1 MSRMIATVF
10 GAGFL
15 RPASGTWASAIAVA
29 LGVAAYEAGFAL
41 LVPIG
46 AVAATVLGF
55 LAVPPYLRATGGED
69 PSEVVID
76 EVAGQWLAL
85 SFTVLPLWWHGVPNL
100 LTGAWPGWVVP
111 FALFRLFDI
120 AKPFPVGWVDRH
132 LHGGLGIMLDDVAA
146 GLYALLV
153 LHLGLWLLA

>member
-1 MSRMIATVF
+1 MDRLLMFIAT
-10 GAGFL
+10 GAGSGYL
-15 RPASGTWASAIAVA
+15 PKAPGTWGTLVGLLLWWPLAGLSLAAYLAAVA
-29 LGVAAYEAGFAL
+29 VLFIVGVAGAG
-41 LVPIG
+41 
-46 AVAATVLGF
+46 AAEKILDRG
-55 LAVPPYLRATGGED
+55 D
-69 PSEVVID
+69 PGVVVID
-76 EVAGQWLAL
+76 EIVGVLIALAAVPLHPVAALA
-85 SFTVLPLWWHGVPNL
+85 G
-100 LTGAWPGWVVP
+100 

>member
-1 MSRMIATVF
+1 M
-10 GAGFL
+10 
-15 RPASGTWASAIAVA
+15 ASAGAAEKI
-29 LGVAAYEAGFAL
+29 LDRGDPGV
-41 LVPIG
+41 
-46 AVAATVLGF
+46 
-55 LAVPPYLRATGGED
+55 
-69 PSEVVID
+69 VVID
-76 EVAGQWLAL
+76 EIVGVLIALAAVPLHPVAALA
-85 SFTVLPLWWHGVPNL
+85 G
-100 LTGAWPGWVVP
+100 

>member
-1 MSRMIATVF
+1 MDRLLMYIAT
-10 GAGFL
+10 GAGSGYL
-15 RPASGTWASAIAVA
+15 PKAPGTWGTLVGLLLWWPLAGLSLTAYLATVAVLFIVGVASAGAAEKI
-29 LGVAAYEAGFAL
+29 LDRGDPGV
-41 LVPIG
+41 
-46 AVAATVLGF
+46 
-55 LAVPPYLRATGGED
+55 
-69 PSEVVID
+69 VVID
-76 EVAGQWLAL
+76 EIVGVLIALAAVPLHPVAALA
-85 SFTVLPLWWHGVPNL
+85 G
-100 LTGAWPGWVVP
+100 

>member
-1 MSRMIATVF
+1 MDRLLMFIAT
-10 GAGFL
+10 GAG
-15 RPASGTWASAIAVA
+15 SGYLPKAPGPRGPLVGLLLWWPLAGLSLTAYLATVAVLFIVGVASAGAAEKI
-29 LGVAAYEAGFAL
+29 LDRGDPGV
-41 LVPIG
+41 
-46 AVAATVLGF
+46 
-55 LAVPPYLRATGGED
+55 
-69 PSEVVID
+69 VVID
-76 EVAGQWLAL
+76 EIVGVLIALAAVPLHPVAALA
-85 SFTVLPLWWHGVPNL
+85 G
-100 LTGAWPGWVVP
+100 

>member
-1 MSRMIATVF
+1 MDRLFLFIAT
-10 GAGFL
+10 GAGSGYL
-15 RPASGTWASAIAVA
+15 PKAPGTWGTLVGLLLWWPLAGLSLAAYLAAVA
-29 LGVAAYEAGFAL
+29 VLFIVGVARAG
-41 LVPIG
+41 
-46 AVAATVLGF
+46 AAEKILDRG
-55 LAVPPYLRATGGED
+55 D
-69 PSEVVID
+69 PGVVVID
-76 EVAGQWLAL
+76 EIVGVLIALAAVPLHPVAALA
-85 SFTVLPLWWHGVPNL
+85 G
-100 LTGAWPGWVVP
+100 

>member
-1 MSRMIATVF
+1 MDR
-10 GAGFL
+10 
-15 RPASGTWASAIAVA
+15 
-29 LGVAAYEAGFAL
+29 L
-41 LVPIG
+41 LMFI
-46 AVAATVLGF
+46 
-55 LAVPPYLRATGGED
+55 ATGGGSGYLPKAPGTWGTLVGLVLWWPLAGLSLAAYLAAVGLLFAVGVASAGAAEKILDRGD
-69 PSEVVID
+69 PGVVVID
-76 EVAGQWLAL
+76 EIVGVLIALTAVPLHPAAALAG
-85 SFTVLPLWWHGVPNL
+85 
-100 LTGAWPGWVVP
+100 

>member
-1 MSRMIATVF
+1 MDRLLMFIAT
-10 GAGFL
+10 GAGSGYL
-15 RPASGTWASAIAVA
+15 PKAPGTWGTLVGLLLWWPLAGLSLTAYLATVAVLFIVGVASAGYAEKI
-29 LGVAAYEAGFAL
+29 LDRGDPGV
-41 LVPIG
+41 
-46 AVAATVLGF
+46 
-55 LAVPPYLRATGGED
+55 
-69 PSEVVID
+69 VVID
-76 EVAGQWLAL
+76 EIVGVLIALAAVPLHPVAALA
-85 SFTVLPLWWHGVPNL
+85 G
-100 LTGAWPGWVVP
+100 

>member
-1 MSRMIATVF
+1 MDRLFLFIAT
-10 GAGFL
+10 GAGSGYL
-15 RPASGTWASAIAVA
+15 PKAPGTWGTLVGLLLWWPLAGLSLTAYLATVAVLFIVGVASA
-29 LGVAAYEAGFAL
+29 GAAEKILDRG
-41 LVPIG
+41 
-46 AVAATVLGF
+46 
-55 LAVPPYLRATGGED
+55 D
-69 PSEVVID
+69 PEVVVID
-76 EVAGQWLAL
+76 EIVGVLIALAAVPLHPVAALA
-85 SFTVLPLWWHGVPNL
+85 G
-100 LTGAWPGWVVP
+100 

>member
-1 MSRMIATVF
+1 MDRLLMFIAT
-10 GAGFL
+10 GAGSGYL
-15 RPASGTWASAIAVA
+15 PKAPGTWGTLVGLLLWWPLAGLSMAAYLAAVAVLFIVGVASAGAAEKI
-29 LGVAAYEAGFAL
+29 LDRGDPGV
-41 LVPIG
+41 
-46 AVAATVLGF
+46 
-55 LAVPPYLRATGGED
+55 
-69 PSEVVID
+69 VVID
-76 EVAGQWLAL
+76 EIVGVLIALAAVPLHPVAALA
-85 SFTVLPLWWHGVPNL
+85 G
-100 LTGAWPGWVVP
+100 

>member
-1 MSRMIATVF
+1 MDRLLMFIAT
-10 GAGFL
+10 GAGSGYL
-15 RPASGTWASAIAVA
+15 PKAPGTWGTLVGLLLWWPLAGLSLTAYLATVAV
-29 LGVAAYEAGFAL
+29 LFIVGVACAG
-41 LVPIG
+41 
-46 AVAATVLGF
+46 AAEKILDRG
-55 LAVPPYLRATGGED
+55 D
-69 PSEVVID
+69 PGVVVID
-76 EVAGQWLAL
+76 EIVGVLIALAAVPLHPAAALAG
-85 SFTVLPLWWHGVPNL
+85 
-100 LTGAWPGWVVP
+100 

>member
-1 MSRMIATVF
+1 MDRLLMFIAT
-10 GAGFL
+10 GAGSGYL
-15 RPASGTWASAIAVA
+15 PKAPATWGTLVGLLLGWPLAGLSMAAYLAAVAVLFIVGVASAGAAEKI
-29 LGVAAYEAGFAL
+29 LDRGDPGV
-41 LVPIG
+41 
-46 AVAATVLGF
+46 
-55 LAVPPYLRATGGED
+55 
-69 PSEVVID
+69 VVID
-76 EVAGQWLAL
+76 EIVGVLIALAAVPLHPVAALA
-85 SFTVLPLWWHGVPNL
+85 G
-100 LTGAWPGWVVP
+100 